1 MAPDTNEKNGVVVKI
16 TKNCKDLKKTQVA
29 TTKSGGASAPGKRA
43 RGKEGRGLRRSSVFG
58 RCLRPPACDAGG
70 EMTQAASQTQRLL
83 RAQTFRHRGCLGA
96 MLLLELASSADSFSP
111 GPAPWRLDRAL
122 RLMEAGG
129 ACERP
134 WRAVAGA
141 QLSVET
147 SRRGCARGI
156 AAARMSED
164 VYRDLGQDMLSH
176 SHTSGSNK
184 IWALLPEVFV
194 LLSACTATE
203 GSKICKGGTPS
214 PISLSFS
221 PLSLSPCLFILFPF
235 RLSFSL
241 VHARLYPWDCTIDEC
256 PPLDRHCANPGGLR
270 GPWLWLH
277 LADVPRQVRAVRRS
291 VRAGAGRGL
300 VCACACARQT

>member
-1 MAPDTNEKNGVVVKI
+1 MRR
-16 TKNCKDLKKTQVA
+16 
-29 TTKSGGASAPGKRA
+29 GGRDDAGSKHDEFAASANI
-43 RGKEGRGLRRSSVFG
+43 
-58 RCLRPPACDAGG
+58 PP
-70 EMTQAASQTQRLL
+70 
-83 RAQTFRHRGCLGA
+83 RGCFGA
-96 MLLLELASSADSFSP
+96 MLLLALASSADSFSH
-111 GPAPWRLDRAL
+111 GPAQWRPDRAL

-194 LLSACTATE
+194 PLSARTATE
-203 GSKICKGGTPS
+203 GSICKGCSPS
-214 PISLSFS
+214 PISPSHS
-221 PLSLSPCLFILFPF
+221 PLSLSSCLFLLFPF
-235 RLSFSL
+235 RLSLSPSCMPVCLHGTASPARRAL
-241 VHARLYPWDCTIDEC
+241 VCAGPLTRSQAPCTIDEC
-256 PPLDRHCANPGGLR
+256 PPLARHCANPGGLR

-277 LADVPRQVRAVRRS
+277 LADIPRQVRACAQELCAASARVQGKLVHNVRVVTSKEKTHCS
-291 VRAGAGRGL
+291 VVIFEKCTDAMRYASLIAVQGAAPFE
-300 VCACACARQT
+300 V

>member
-1 MAPDTNEKNGVVVKI
+1 M
-16 TKNCKDLKKTQVA
+16 
-29 TTKSGGASAPGKRA
+29 
-43 RGKEGRGLRRSSVFG
+43 FG

-96 MLLLELASSADSFSP
+96 MLLLEFASSADSFSP

-194 LLSACTATE
+194 PLSARTATE
-203 GSKICKGGTPS
+203 GSICKGCSPS

-256 PPLDRHCANPGGLR
+256 RPPPLNRHCANPGGLR

-277 LADVPRQVRAVRRS
+277 LADVPRQVRACAQEFVRGS
-291 VRAGAGRGL
+291 
-300 VCACACARQT
+300 VCAGLCARARVQGKGEHTFRGIDVEGKKLIAVW